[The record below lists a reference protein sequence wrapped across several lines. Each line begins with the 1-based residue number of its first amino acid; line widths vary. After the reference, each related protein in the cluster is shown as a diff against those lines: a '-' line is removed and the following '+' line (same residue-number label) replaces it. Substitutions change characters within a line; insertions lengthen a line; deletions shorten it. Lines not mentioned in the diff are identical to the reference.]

1 VKNFDSCG
9 LPCTDHC
16 RFEKKYY
23 GSSLLESLDVKMHL
37 AELTNLRENFKEET
51 ENLFYEVEKI
61 KL

>member
-1 VKNFDSCG
+1 VVF
-9 LPCTDHC
+9 
-16 RFEKKYY
+16 RAQAAVVEKKYY

-37 AELTNLRENFKEET
+37 AELTDLGENFKEET